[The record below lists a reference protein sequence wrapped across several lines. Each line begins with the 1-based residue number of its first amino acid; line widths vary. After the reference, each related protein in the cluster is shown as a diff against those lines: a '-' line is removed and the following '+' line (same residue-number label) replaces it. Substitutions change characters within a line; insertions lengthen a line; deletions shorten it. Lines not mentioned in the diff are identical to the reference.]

1 VESTFT
7 SERRPRREPEPR
19 QCSEPWREATV
30 YCTPQVLSSRT
41 LPVPTADGFPTPCVC
56 HHSSGRFSGCVL
68 GTRPLCGELDPWMA
82 VMMSLVLTPPVCL
95 VFKPQRIFIDG
106 GYHGT
111 HQVIELLKRRAS
123 GDSLEAS
130 RLLLLAR
137 SFLEIERPA
146 CKAASLMT
154 LFSITPKW
162 SQKM

>member
-1 VESTFT
+1 
-7 SERRPRREPEPR
+7 
-19 QCSEPWREATV
+19 
-30 YCTPQVLSSRT
+30 
-41 LPVPTADGFPTPCVC
+41 
-56 HHSSGRFSGCVL
+56 
-68 GTRPLCGELDPWMA
+68 
-82 VMMSLVLTPPVCL
+82 MMSLVLTPPVCL